1 MQQPSRLAVPACCGF
16 HTPDLPVS
24 PAVLAGAEGAAGGW
38 RFPIDSLTLLDVVVD
53 GGKPLKMEQLLT
65 QAPWTQQPERL
76 AAAAKAAAAAGA
88 DACKR
93 PSYDALTH
101 VLSSLRQPGAVPG
114 GVLGADR
121 TLQQVGGP
129 AVQHDA
135 AAQGKPA
142 AAPGGKG
149 APRMARFVGFMVK
162 AAAVV
167 VGTEPPL
174 LPDRLM
180 GWVTQVSSSPQ
191 YLLGPAA

>member
-1 MQQPSRLAVPACCGF
+1 V
-16 HTPDLPVS
+16 T
-24 PAVLAGAEGAAGGW
+24 GGW

-53 GGKPLKMEQLLT
+53 GGKPLKMEQLLA

-76 AAAAKAAAAAGA
+76 AAAAKAAAAAGEQ
-88 DACKR
+88 ACKR
-93 PSYDALTH
+93 PSYDALTY

-129 AVQHDA
+129 AVQQEAA

-142 AAPGGKG
+142 AAAGGKA

-162 AAAVV
+162 AAALV

-180 GWVTQVSSSPQ
+180 GWVTQVS
-191 YLLGPAA
+191 